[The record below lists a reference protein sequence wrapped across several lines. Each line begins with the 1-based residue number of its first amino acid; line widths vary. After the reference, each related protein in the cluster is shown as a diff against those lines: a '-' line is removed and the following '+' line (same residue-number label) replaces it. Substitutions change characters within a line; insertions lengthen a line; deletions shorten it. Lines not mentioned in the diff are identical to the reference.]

1 MKTISK
7 KCACGKMAASEC
19 NCGKVKKYSK
29 GGVLLTRKDGSKSL
43 RGLWDNI
50 RAKKRRGAK
59 MRKKGDEGAP
69 TQEAIR
75 KSQE

>member
-1 MKTISK
+1 MK
-7 KCACGKMAASEC
+7 C
-19 NCGKVKKYSK
+19 VKKYK
-29 GGVLLTRKDGSKSL
+29 DGGKLLTRKDGSKSL

-75 KSQE
+75 KSQK